1 MNIATIAGSLR
12 KASINRGL
20 LNACRDVAP
29 DGVTFETLS
38 IGVLPHY
45 DGDLA
50 ADGDP
55 ATVAEFKAAI
65 ASADALLIATPEY
78 NYSVPGV
85 LKNALDWASR
95 PAYRS
100 VFAGKKTAMLGAS
113 YSVVG
118 TARAQAHLKGIM
130 LGMAAPVFP
139 YPEVLVGA
147 AKEKFDAAG
156 TLTDTGTREHLAAFV
171 AAFASWVRTP

>member
-1 MNIATIAGSLR
+1 MKIATIAGSLR
-12 KASINRGL
+12 SASINRGL
-20 LNACRDVAP
+20 LNTCRAVAP
-29 DGVTFETLS
+29 QGMDFVSLP
-38 IGVLPHY
+38 IGELPHY

-50 ADGDP
+50 AQGDP
-55 ATVAEFKAAI
+55 QPVAAFKAAI

-100 VFAGKKTAMLGAS
+100 VFAGKKTGMLGAS

-118 TARAQAHLKGIM
+118 TARAQAHLKTIM
-130 LGMAAPVFP
+130 LGMAAPVFA

-147 AKEKFDAAG
+147 AKDKFDTAG
-156 TLTDTGTREHLAAFV
+156 NLTDLATREHLERFV
-171 AAFASWVRTP
+171 SAFASWVGTA

>member
-1 MNIATIAGSLR
+1 MKLATIAGSLR

-20 LNACRDVAP
+20 LEACQDVAP
-29 DGVTFETLS
+29 GGITFEPLP
-38 IGVLPHY
+38 IGELPHY
-45 DGDLA
+45 DEDLA
-50 ADGDP
+50 TQGDP
-55 ATVAEFKAAI
+55 EAVARFKAAI
-65 ASADALLIATPEY
+65 AAADGLLIATPEY

-100 VFAGKKTAMLGAS
+100 VFAGKKTGMLGAS

-147 AKEKFDAAG
+147 AKEKFDTDG
-156 TLTDTGTREHLAAFV
+156 NLTDPSTREHLAGFV
-171 AAFASWVRTP
+171 AAFATWVGTP